1 MGGVLTLWCQYTATG
16 QKTKKKKKEKLKP
29 VTVKWPRLG
38 YGTNAIALLNGTMI
52 ARSGE
57 MDGSC

>member
-1 MGGVLTLWCQYTATG
+1 MVPVHSYGA
-16 QKTKKKKKEKLKP
+16 KNKKKKKEKLKP